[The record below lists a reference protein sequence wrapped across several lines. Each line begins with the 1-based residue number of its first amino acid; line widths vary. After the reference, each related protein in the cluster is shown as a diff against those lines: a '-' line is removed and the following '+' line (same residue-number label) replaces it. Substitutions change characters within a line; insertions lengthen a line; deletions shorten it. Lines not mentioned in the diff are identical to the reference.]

1 MNKSYA
7 RLKWACYA
15 GNVTMSV
22 VGNLSPLLFLTFRS
36 LYDISYSLLG
46 TLVLINFF
54 TQLTIDL
61 IFSFF
66 SHKFN
71 IPKVVKLMPVIGAVG
86 LTVYALWPM
95 LFPGSAYLGLV
106 VGTVI
111 ASAASGLA
119 EVLLSPVIAAIP
131 AENPDHEMS
140 KLHSVYA
147 WGAVGVIV
155 FSTVFLLLFGA
166 ESWPWLALLLAL
178 IPLTSAVL
186 YIGTEI
192 PPMETPERVSSV
204 LEFMKNKTLWLCVIG
219 IFLGGAAEVTMAQW
233 SSGYLEQAL
242 GIPKVWGDI
251 FGVAMFAVTL
261 GIGRTLY
268 AKIGKNIG
276 RALFWGA
283 IGATLCYL
291 AAVLTNLPII
301 GLLACGVTG
310 FCVSMMWPGSLI
322 VVADRFPAG
331 GVFIYAM
338 MAAGGDLGASLGPQ
352 LVGVVTDAVNAWPV
366 TAALAAEYDLAPDQ
380 LGLKLGLLVGML
392 FPLVAIFIYHRQRK
406 QNKA

>member
-71 IPKVVKLMPVIGAVG
+71 IPKIVKLMPVIGAVG

-95 LFPGSAYLGLV
+95 LLPGSAYLGLV
-106 VGTVI
+106 VGTII

-186 YIGTEI
+186 
-192 PPMETPERVSSV
+192 
-204 LEFMKNKTLWLCVIG
+204 
-219 IFLGGAAEVTMAQW
+219 
-233 SSGYLEQAL
+233 
-242 GIPKVWGDI
+242 
-251 FGVAMFAVTL
+251 
-261 GIGRTLY
+261 
-268 AKIGKNIG
+268 
-276 RALFWGA
+276 
-283 IGATLCYL
+283 
-291 AAVLTNLPII
+291 
-301 GLLACGVTG
+301 
-310 FCVSMMWPGSLI
+310 
-322 VVADRFPAG
+322 
-331 GVFIYAM
+331 
-338 MAAGGDLGASLGPQ
+338 
-352 LVGVVTDAVNAWPV
+352 
-366 TAALAAEYDLAPDQ
+366 
-380 LGLKLGLLVGML
+380 
-392 FPLVAIFIYHRQRK
+392 
-406 QNKA
+406 